1 MIVLNSIRLIPQL
14 SRSKLALRTV
24 LRGYHE
30 NIIDHYENPRNVGSL
45 DKKKKLVGT
54 GMVISWL

>member
-24 LRGYHE
+24 RGYHE

-54 GMVISWL
+54 GMVITWL